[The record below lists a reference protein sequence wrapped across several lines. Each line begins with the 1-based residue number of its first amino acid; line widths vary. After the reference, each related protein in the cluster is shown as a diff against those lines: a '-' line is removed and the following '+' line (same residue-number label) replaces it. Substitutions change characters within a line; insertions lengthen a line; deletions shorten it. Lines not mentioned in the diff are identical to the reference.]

1 MLGRWRERWP
11 DLWAN
16 AWMTLGTLGAAW
28 VIASLLGGPAPA
40 DPAARQAAPAEE
52 AVTVL
57 GPGRLALRPDTPLAR
72 RLTVTPAA
80 VEEVSRP
87 LLTVTGT
94 VLARVYAG
102 EGDSTERWA
111 FSSPDLADAYTD
123 WVQAQVDVEFADEQ
137 LSRVR
142 RLTEVQVTRSAEL
155 KRRLR
160 QLVDA
165 GSEAAMELISA
176 EADLL
181 QAELQA
187 QRDQFEAENALKVAR
202 RARAAAE
209 RRLRLGGLEPAA
221 LGEAADG
228 TVIVAANVPEA
239 HVPEVHAGQACV
251 ARIYGLPGASFDG
264 VVESLGAALTA
275 ERMLRA
281 LLRLDDPGERLRPGM
296 FAEVGLGTEP
306 REVVTVPA
314 QALLRVGDADCV
326 LVREDDGL
334 RVAEVVLGRR
344 LGGVVEVV
352 AGLAGGEPVVAADAI
367 LLKPFVVEARAR

>member
-16 AWMTLGTLGAAW
+16 AWMTLGTLGAAV
-28 VIASLLGGPAPA
+28 VIVSLLGGPAPA

-52 AVTVL
+52 AVIVL
-57 GPGRLALRPDTPLAR
+57 GPGRLALRPDTPLAA
-72 RLTVTPAA
+72 RLTVAPAA

-87 LLTVTGT
+87 RLTVTGT

-102 EGDSTERWA
+102 DGDAAERWA

-137 LSRVR
+137 LARVR

-160 QLVDA
+160 QLVEA

-209 RRLRLGGLEPAA
+209 RRLRLGGLEPLA
-221 LGEAADG
+221 LREAADG
-228 TVIVAANVPEA
+228 TVVLAANVPEA
-239 HVPEVHAGQACV
+239 HVPDVHAGQACV
-251 ARIYGLPGASFDG
+251 ARVYGLPGASFEG
-264 VVESLGAALTA
+264 VVESLGAALTT

-281 LLRLDDPGERLRPGM
+281 LLRVDDPGERLRPGM

-306 REVVTVPA
+306 RPVVTVPA
-314 QALLRVGDADCV
+314 AALLRVGDADCV
-326 LVREDDGL
+326 LVRDGDAL
-334 RVAEVVLGRR
+334 RVADVVPGRR
-344 LGGVVEVV
+344 LGDLVEVL
-352 AGLAGGEPVVAADAI
+352 AGLTGGEPVVARDAI
-367 LLKPFVVEARAR
+367 LLKPFVAEARAR